1 MANPVNHFEVL
12 GKDGAALQTFYTD
25 LFDWTIDAENPMKYG
40 IVAPSEGGIGGG
52 VAASMDGTSM
62 VTFYVQVDDLQATL
76 DKVESLGGKTVM
88 PPMDVPGGP
97 KIAQFTDPEG
107 NLIGIATGM

>member
-12 GKDGAALQTFYTD
+12 GKDGAALQKFYSD
-25 LFDWTIDAENPMKYG
+25 LFDWTIDAENPMNYG

-52 VAASMDGTSM
+52 VAASLDGTSM

-107 NLIGIATGM
+107 NQIGIALGM

>member
-12 GKDGAALQTFYTD
+12 GKDGAALQKFYGD
-25 LFDWTIDAENPMKYG
+25 LFDWSIDANNPMKYG

-52 VAASMDGTSM
+52 VAASMDGTAM
-62 VTFYVQVDDLQATL
+62 VTFYVQVEDLQASL
-76 DKVESLGGKTVM
+76 DKAESLGGKTVM

-107 NLIGIATGM
+107 NVIGLALGM

>member
-12 GKDGAALQTFYTD
+12 GKDGAALQSFYGE
-25 LFDWTIDAENPMKYG
+25 LFGWSIDANNPMKYG
-40 IVAPSEGGIGGG
+40 VVAPSEGGIGGG

-62 VTFYVQVDDLQATL
+62 VTFYVQVDDLQAAL
-76 DKVESLGGKTVM
+76 DKAESLGGKTVM

-107 NLIGIATGM
+107 NQIGLSSGM